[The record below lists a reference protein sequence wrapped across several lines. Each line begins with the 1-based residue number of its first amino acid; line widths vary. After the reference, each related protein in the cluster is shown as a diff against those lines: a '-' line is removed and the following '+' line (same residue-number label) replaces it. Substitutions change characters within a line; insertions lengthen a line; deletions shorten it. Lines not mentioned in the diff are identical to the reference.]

1 MYIKNPCS
9 YFLSF
14 HLGVGIACSMWK
26 MSKWEATEGSSWRM
40 ELVNSEVVYPRLT
53 VTSVIRFTVLQMN
66 MVLYLNLKVI
76 SNNRF
81 IAQIASSPS
90 YRCDVLFFYLL
101 RVYLYFI
108 NKIIL
113 FCFWAVLLKLHSVA
127 DCNYVKMQPWML
139 RNMHVQNASL
149 YY

>member
-1 MYIKNPCS
+1 
-9 YFLSF
+9 
-14 HLGVGIACSMWK
+14 
-26 MSKWEATEGSSWRM
+26 M

-113 FCFWAVLLKLHSVA
+113 FCF
-127 DCNYVKMQPWML
+127 
-139 RNMHVQNASL
+139 
-149 YY
+149 